1 MSDEKRS
8 TVHEHEST
16 MDKLIRAVHDR
27 DYHCVK
33 KMLTENPSLAHEVF
47 QIMGK
52 AGMTLL
58 HYSCSL
64 GLPVCTEL
72 ILRLVPN
79 IAVNAQT
86 EGGSTAL
93 HCACSQGA
101 ATCVE
106 LLISAGAKIH
116 LTNILNQTP
125 SDVCRDSLSGDYQA
139 CQQLIETE
147 RQRVGMVFM
156 KTSTGILAV
165 TGLCYGLYY
174 FLTTNKKDN
183 KKDNK

>member
-1 MSDEKRS
+1 
-8 TVHEHEST
+8 

-47 QIMGK
+47 QIMGE
-52 AGMTLL
+52 AGTTLL
-58 HYSCSL
+58 HYACSL

-79 IAVNAQT
+79 IAVNVQT

-174 FLTTNKKDN
+174 FLTTTNDQADGNKQETN
-183 KKDNK
+183 K

>member
-1 MSDEKRS
+1 
-8 TVHEHEST
+8 
-16 MDKLIRAVHDR
+16 
-27 DYHCVK
+27 
-33 KMLTENPSLAHEVF
+33 
-47 QIMGK
+47 
-52 AGMTLL
+52 
-58 HYSCSL
+58 
-64 GLPVCTEL
+64 
-72 ILRLVPN
+72 
-79 IAVNAQT
+79 VNAQT

-147 RQRVGMVFM
+147 RQRIGMVFM

-174 FLTTNKKDN
+174 FLTTTNDQADN

>member
-1 MSDEKRS
+1 
-8 TVHEHEST
+8 
-16 MDKLIRAVHDR
+16 
-27 DYHCVK
+27 
-33 KMLTENPSLAHEVF
+33 
-47 QIMGK
+47 
-52 AGMTLL
+52 
-58 HYSCSL
+58 
-64 GLPVCTEL
+64 
-72 ILRLVPN
+72 
-79 IAVNAQT
+79 
-86 EGGSTAL
+86 
-93 HCACSQGA
+93 
-101 ATCVE
+101 VE